1 MSTKHRSSVI
11 TGSTA
16 SARRWI
22 KIGVADDH
30 GLALALGPPSPTAL
44 RADTFSIGFDE
55 YLVLSF
61 APSAGASSVHADG
74 GLTRRA
80 HLTSAEREVA
90 ELVVGGLSN
99 QAIALHRKVSLRTVV
114 NQVSSI
120 YRKLAVRSRRE
131 LSALQRHGAT
141 GER

>member
-80 HLTSAEREVA
+80 HLTSAER
-90 ELVVGGLSN
+90 N